1 MAEVK
6 WARKAVINTWLLPW
20 NDLKVP
26 ANPYFYSLL
35 YFGYMSTLVQERI
48 DYIVSQWYSIRLGS
62 PNNIFSKASALVYI
76 LFYIIALGYCLDII
90 IQLWD
95 QNFKEPISSAYITLL
110 PFLLVSGY
118 YKFIEKFCLHPHVQH
133 LSKYASKPID
143 QAITSELQYASK
155 LDNIML
161 IIGFFGLFLGLC
173 LGALK
178 RPFLIPIDKAYWV
191 LVFWSLFLLAFFIQ
205 VGSFIY
211 VGKKCSDFEK
221 KISDQNT
228 SAKAKQIATQ
238 YH

>member
-48 DYIVSQWYSIRLGS
+48 DYILSQWYSIRLGS
-62 PNNIFSKASALVYI
+62 PNNIFSKASAIVYI
-76 LFYIIALGYCLDII
+76 LFYIIAIGYCLDII

-95 QNFKEPISSAYITLL
+95 QNFKEPISSSYITLL

-143 QAITSELQYASK
+143 QAITSDFQYASK
-155 LDNIML
+155 LDNINAYNWIL
-161 IIGFFGLFLGLC
+161 WPIS
-173 LGALK
+173 GALPGCIK
-178 RPFLIPIDKAYWV
+178 TPFFDTYR
-191 LVFWSLFLLAFFIQ
+191 
-205 VGSFIY
+205 
-211 VGKKCSDFEK
+211 
-221 KISDQNT
+221 
-228 SAKAKQIATQ
+228 
-238 YH
+238 